1 MEKVVK
7 SNQKATDR
15 QLYSQKH
22 WKNASVTIATKLTPR
37 QARQLD
43 WLAHD
48 NGLSR
53 YELTRRVLIAALA
66 LDDR

>member
-1 MEKVVK
+1 MAK
-7 SNQKATDR
+7 SNPKETEK
-15 QLYSQKH
+15 QLFSRKH
-22 WKNASVTIATKLTPR
+22 WENASVTVATKLTPR

-53 YELTRRVLIAALA
+53 YELTRRVLIDALA